1 MGVFVGNMRQK
12 MITLDPTTWEFAAK
26 MDNFSGWVRKQ
37 IAKEMTKAA
46 KPKQFKFESYCDHC
60 SLWYAHTSEYD
71 AKFHT
76 CPKCTRLC
84 DFMSTEV
91 AQ

>member
-1 MGVFVGNMRQK
+1 
-12 MITLDPTTWEFAAK
+12 MITLDPTTFEFAAK

-37 IAKEMTKAA
+37 IQVEMTKQA
-46 KPKQFKFESYCDHC
+46 KPKEFKFESYCVRC
-60 SLWYAHTSEYD
+60 NTWYAHTNEYD

-76 CPKCTRLC
+76 CKNCDRLC

-91 AQ
+91 TE